1 MSAQGRPPC
10 PNANDTK
17 GRGMS
22 RRNWAAAPM
31 AIVVGAAGV
40 GTADAQEATLPAI
53 EISGQ
58 RASAPFRTRDST
70 SATRSEADVMEI
82 PFAVSSVDAKLV
94 RTVAATRGE
103 DLYDWVAG
111 VARQNNFGGLWD
123 NYAVRGF
130 AGDGNTSGTDYLV
143 NGFSWN
149 RGISVPRDT
158 ANLERMEVLKGPAS
172 ALYGR
177 GDPGG
182 LISYTTKQPQFA
194 RANTVGV
201 SAGSYGALRETLD
214 STGPVTKSL
223 AYRFVAMNEN
233 NGSFR
238 DTVSSKRYLFAPSF
252 TWDIGA
258 DTTLHYEFESAR
270 QRAPLDR
277 GVVAVGGQLGA
288 IPASRFLGEPRDGDY
303 DVRNTGHQFTLE
315 HRVDANWSV
324 NAGFAQR
331 TTDLSGR
338 SSEAFALQPD
348 GRTLWRRYRQVA
360 FHSNDLQGRIE
371 TAGKFRTGG
380 IGHTLVLGVDAYRFN
395 YDQFVARSTPT
406 AAAPYAIDIFDPVY
420 GQPAPTPR
428 TATNL
433 LERDDGQG
441 LYAQDTLAFG
451 PHWKILAGLRWDR
464 FHQSVENRLKGTTS
478 SQVQTALSPRI
489 GIVYEMSPA
498 LSLYANT
505 AYSFRPN
512 NGADVDGRAFDP
524 EKGHGYEAGAKWA
537 GARWLATVA
546 AFYVNKR
553 NVLTA
558 DPANAG
564 FSRAAGEVRSR
575 GVEFEWNGDLGHGVR
590 GLVNLA
596 YVDAEVTHDAVLTP
610 GARLVDIPRLSGSA
624 LLLYETAVPFADKAG
639 AGAGLIYVGRRA
651 GNTAN
656 TQDGFEL
663 PAYAT
668 VQLNGYVQVNKHL
681 RASVVLN
688 NLFNRTT
695 YVSSYNSLWVTP
707 GAPRSLFASLA
718 YTF

>member
-1 MSAQGRPPC
+1 
-10 PNANDTK
+10 
-17 GRGMS
+17 MS
-22 RRNWAAAPM
+22 RKNWAAAPM
-31 AIVVGAAGV
+31 AIVVGTAGLSS
-40 GTADAQEATLPAI
+40 AEAQELSLPAI
-53 EISGQ
+53 EVSGQ
-58 RASAPFRTRDST
+58 RTTAPFRAPEST
-70 SATRSEADVMEI
+70 SATRTETDVMEI
-82 PFAVSSVDAKLV
+82 PFAVSSVDTKLI
-94 RTVAATRGE
+94 RTVAATRGD

-130 AGDGNTSGTDYLV
+130 AGDGGTSGTDYLV

-149 RGISVPRDT
+149 RGMSVPRDT
-158 ANLERMEVLKGPAS
+158 ATLERMEVLKGPAS

-194 RANTVGV
+194 PSNTIGV
-201 SAGSYGALRETLD
+201 SAGSYGALRQTLD

-223 AYRFVAMNEN
+223 AYRFIAMNED

-252 TWDIGA
+252 TWDIGD
-258 DTTLHYEFESAR
+258 DTTLHYEFETAR

-277 GVVAVGGQLGA
+277 GVVAVNGQLGA
-288 IPASRFLGEPRDGDY
+288 VPASRFMGEPRDGDY
-303 DVRNTGHQFTLE
+303 DVRNSGHQFTLE
-315 HRVDANWSV
+315 HRFNADWSI

-331 TTDLSGR
+331 DTDLSGR
-338 SSEAFALQPD
+338 SSEAFALQSD
-348 GRTLWRRYRQVA
+348 GRTLSRRYRQVA
-360 FHSNDLQGRIE
+360 FHSNDLQGRVE
-371 TAGKFRTGG
+371 VAGKARTGA
-380 IGHTLVLGVDAYRFN
+380 IGHTFVMGVDAYRFN

-406 AAAPYAIDIFDPVY
+406 AAAPYAIDIFNPVY
-420 GQPAPTPR
+420 GQPAPVPR

-451 PHWKILAGLRWDR
+451 PHWKVLAGLRWDR
-464 FHQSVENRLKGTTS
+464 FHQSVENRLKGVTTS
-478 SQVQTALSPRI
+478 QLQTAVSPRL
-489 GIVYEMSPA
+489 GIVYEASPS

-512 NGADVDGRAFDP
+512 NGADVNGRAFDP
-524 EKGHGYEAGAKWA
+524 EKGHGYEAGVKWA
-537 GARWLATVA
+537 GTRWLATVA

-575 GVEFEWNGDLGHGVR
+575 GVEFEWNGELGHGLR
-590 GLVNLA
+590 GIVNLA
-596 YVDAEVTHDAVLTP
+596 YVDAQVTRDSVLTP

-624 LLLYETAVPFADKAG
+624 LLMYETALPLVDKAG
-639 AGAGLIYVGRRA
+639 AGAGVIYVGRRA

-656 TQDGFEL
+656 TQDGFDL

-688 NLFNRTT
+688 NLFNRTY

-707 GAPRSLFASLA
+707 GAPRSLFASLS

>member
-1 MSAQGRPPC
+1 
-10 PNANDTK
+10 
-17 GRGMS
+17 MS
-22 RRNWAAAPM
+22 RKKWAAAPM

-40 GTADAQEATLPAI
+40 GTADAQEATLPTI
-53 EISGQ
+53 EIAGQ

-70 SATRSEADVMEI
+70 SATRGDADVMEI
-82 PFAVSSVDAKLV
+82 PFAVSSVDAQLV

-111 VARQNNFGGLWD
+111 VARQNSFGGLWD

-149 RGISVPRDT
+149 RGIGVPRDT
-158 ANLERMEVLKGPAS
+158 VNLERMEVLKGPAS

-182 LISYTTKQPQFA
+182 LISYTTKQPQFT
-194 RANTVGV
+194 RANAVGV

-258 DTTLHYEFESAR
+258 DTTLHYEFESVR

-288 IPASRFLGEPRDGDY
+288 IPASRFLGEPRDGDF

-360 FHSNDLQGRIE
+360 FHSNDLQGRVE

-380 IGHTLVLGVDAYRFN
+380 IGHTLVLGIDAYRFN

-420 GQPAPTPR
+420 GQPAPVPR

-441 LYAQDTLAFG
+441 VYAQDTLAFG

-478 SQVQTALSPRI
+478 HQLQTALSPRL

-512 NGADVDGRAFDP
+512 NGADVNGRAFDP
-524 EKGHGYEAGAKWA
+524 EKGHGYEVGAKWA

-546 AFYVNKR
+546 AFHVNKR

-590 GLVNLA
+590 GLVNVA
-596 YVDAEVTHDAVLTP
+596 YVDAAVTRDAVLTP

-639 AGAGLIYVGRRA
+639 AGAGVIYVGRRA

-656 TQDGFEL
+656 TQDGFDL

-668 VQLNGYVQVNKHL
+668 VQLNGYVQIDKHL

-718 YTF
+718 YAF

>member
-1 MSAQGRPPC
+1 
-10 PNANDTK
+10 
-17 GRGMS
+17 MS
-22 RRNWAAAPM
+22 RKNWAAAPM
-31 AIVVGAAGV
+31 AIVVGTAGLSA
-40 GTADAQEATLPAI
+40 ADAQELSLPAI

-58 RASAPFRTRDST
+58 RASAPFRAPEST
-70 SATRSEADVMEI
+70 SATRTETDVMEI
-82 PFAVSSVDAKLV
+82 PFAVSSVDTKLIQ
-94 RTVAATRGE
+94 TVAATRGE

-149 RGISVPRDT
+149 RGMSVPRDT
-158 ANLERMEVLKGPAS
+158 ATLERMEVLKGPAS

-182 LISYTTKQPQFA
+182 LISYTMKQPQFA
-194 RANTVGV
+194 RSNTVGV
-201 SAGSYGALRETLD
+201 SAGSYGALRQTLD

-223 AYRFVAMNEN
+223 AYRFIAMNED

-252 TWDIGA
+252 TWDIDA
-258 DTTLHYEFESAR
+258 DTTLHYEFETVR

-303 DVRNTGHQFTLE
+303 DVRNSGHQFTLE
-315 HRVDANWSV
+315 HRFNADWSI

-331 TTDLSGR
+331 DTDLSGR

-360 FHSNDLQGRIE
+360 FHSNDLQGRLE
-371 TAGKFRTGG
+371 TTGKFRTGG
-380 IGHTLVLGVDAYRFN
+380 IAHTLVMGVDAYRFN

-406 AAAPYAIDIFDPVY
+406 AAAPYAIDIFAPVY
-420 GQPAPTPR
+420 GQPAPVPR
-428 TATNL
+428 TATSL

-441 LYAQDTLAFG
+441 VYAQDTLAFG

-464 FHQSVENRLKGTTS
+464 FHQSVENRLKGVTS
-478 SQVQTALSPRI
+478 SQLQTALSPRI
-489 GIVYEMSPA
+489 GVVYEMSPT

-512 NGADVDGRAFDP
+512 NGADVTGRAFDP

-537 GARWLATVA
+537 GERWLATVA
-546 AFYVNKR
+546 AFHVTKR

-575 GVEFEWNGDLGHGVR
+575 GVELEWNGDLGHGMR
-590 GLVNLA
+590 GIVNLA
-596 YVDAEVTHDAVLTP
+596 YVDAEVTRDTVLTP
-610 GARLVDIPRLSGSA
+610 GARLVDIPLLSGSA
-624 LLLYETAVPFADKAG
+624 LLMYETALPFADKAG
-639 AGAGLIYVGRRA
+639 AGAGVIYVGRRA

-681 RASVVLN
+681 RASMVLN

-718 YTF
+718 YSF

>member
-1 MSAQGRPPC
+1 M
-10 PNANDTK
+10 NTK
-17 GRGMS
+17 
-22 RRNWAAAPM
+22 NWAAAPM
-31 AIVVGAAGV
+31 AIVVGMVGLAA
-40 GTADAQEATLPAI
+40 AHAQEVSRPTI
-53 EISGQ
+53 EVSGQ
-58 RASAPFRTRDST
+58 RTKAPFRAPEST
-70 SATRSEADVMEI
+70 TATRTETDVMEI
-82 PFAVSSVDAKLV
+82 PFAVSSVDAKMIQ
-94 RTVAATRGE
+94 TVAATRGE

-111 VARQNNFGGLWD
+111 VSRQNNFGGLWD

-130 AGDGNTSGTDYLV
+130 AGDGGTSGTDYLV

-149 RGISVPRDT
+149 RGMSVPRDT
-158 ANLERMEVLKGPAS
+158 VNLESMEVLKGPAS

-182 LISYTTKQPQFA
+182 LISYTTKQPQFT
-194 RANTVGV
+194 RSNTIGI

-214 STGPVTKSL
+214 STGPVTRSL
-223 AYRFVAMNEN
+223 AYRFTAMNED

-238 DTVSSKRYLFAPSF
+238 NTVSSKRYLFAPSF
-252 TWDIGA
+252 TWDVGA
-258 DTTLHYEFESAR
+258 DTTLHYAFEAVR

-277 GVVAVGGQLGA
+277 GVLAVNGQLGA
-288 IPASRFLGEPRDGDY
+288 IPASRFVGEPRDGDY

-315 HRVDANWSV
+315 HRLNADWSI
-324 NAGFAQR
+324 NAGLAQR
-331 TTDLSGR
+331 DTDLSGR
-338 SSEAFALQPD
+338 SSEAYALQPD

-360 FHSNDLQGRIE
+360 FHSNDLQGRVE
-371 TAGKFRTGG
+371 MAGKAHTGG
-380 IGHTLVLGVDAYRFN
+380 IGHTFVLGVDAYRFH

-406 AAAPYAIDIFDPVY
+406 AAAPYAIDIFDPIY
-420 GQPAPTPR
+420 GQSAPPVR

-441 LYAQDTLAFG
+441 VYAQDTLAFG
-451 PHWKILAGLRWDR
+451 PHWKVLAGLRWDR
-464 FHQSVENRLKGTTS
+464 FHQSVENRLKSTTTS
-478 SQVQTALSPRI
+478 QLQTSLSPRI
-489 GIVYEMSPA
+489 GVVYEASPT
-498 LSLYANT
+498 LSVYANT

-512 NGADVDGRAFDP
+512 NGADAAGQAFDP
-524 EKGHGYEAGAKWA
+524 EKAHGYEAGLKWA
-537 GARWLATVA
+537 GNRWLATVA

-575 GVEFEWNGDLGHGVR
+575 GLEFELNGDLGHGLR
-590 GLVNLA
+590 GIVNLA
-596 YVDAEVTHDAVLTP
+596 YVDAQVTHDTVLTP

-624 LLLYETAVPFADKAG
+624 LLMYETALAGIEKAG

-656 TQDGFEL
+656 TQDGFDL

-668 VQLNGYVQVNKHL
+668 VQLNGYVQVDKHL
-681 RASVVLN
+681 RAAVVLN
-688 NLFNRTT
+688 NLFNRSY

-707 GAPRSLFASLA
+707 GAPRSLIASLA
-718 YTF
+718 YSF

>member
-1 MSAQGRPPC
+1 
-10 PNANDTK
+10 
-17 GRGMS
+17 MS
-22 RRNWAAAPM
+22 RKKWAAAPM

-40 GTADAQEATLPAI
+40 GTADAQEATLPTI
-53 EISGQ
+53 EIAGQ

-70 SATRSEADVMEI
+70 SATRGDADVMEI
-82 PFAVSSVDAKLV
+82 PFAVSSVDAQLV

-111 VARQNNFGGLWD
+111 VARQNSFGGLWD

-149 RGISVPRDT
+149 RGIGVPRDT
-158 ANLERMEVLKGPAS
+158 VNLERMEVLKGPAS

-182 LISYTTKQPQFA
+182 LISYTTKQPQFT

-258 DTTLHYEFESAR
+258 DTTLHYEFESVR

-288 IPASRFLGEPRDGDY
+288 IPASRFLGEPRDGDF

-360 FHSNDLQGRIE
+360 FHSNDLQGRVE

-380 IGHTLVLGVDAYRFN
+380 IGHTLVLGIDAYRFN

-420 GQPAPTPR
+420 GQPAPVPR

-441 LYAQDTLAFG
+441 VYAQDTLAFG

-478 SQVQTALSPRI
+478 HQLQTALSPRL

-512 NGADVDGRAFDP
+512 NGADVNGRAFDP
-524 EKGHGYEAGAKWA
+524 EKGHGYEVGAKWA

-546 AFYVNKR
+546 AFHVNKR

-590 GLVNLA
+590 GLVNVA
-596 YVDAEVTHDAVLTP
+596 YVDAAVTRDAVLTP

-639 AGAGLIYVGRRA
+639 AGAGVIYVGRRA

-656 TQDGFEL
+656 TQDGFDL

-668 VQLNGYVQVNKHL
+668 VQLNGYVQIDKHL

-718 YTF
+718 YAF

>member
-1 MSAQGRPPC
+1 
-10 PNANDTK
+10 
-17 GRGMS
+17 MS
-22 RRNWAAAPM
+22 RKKWAAAPM

-40 GTADAQEATLPAI
+40 GTADAQEATLPTI
-53 EISGQ
+53 EIAGQ

-70 SATRSEADVMEI
+70 SATRGDADVMEI
-82 PFAVSSVDAKLV
+82 PFAVSSVDAQLV

-111 VARQNNFGGLWD
+111 VARQNSFGGLWD

-149 RGISVPRDT
+149 RGIGVPRDT
-158 ANLERMEVLKGPAS
+158 VNLERMEVLKGPAS
-172 ALYGR
+172 ALSGR

-182 LISYTTKQPQFA
+182 LISYTTKQPQFT

-258 DTTLHYEFESAR
+258 DTTLHYEFESVR

-288 IPASRFLGEPRDGDY
+288 IPASRFLGEPRDGDF

-360 FHSNDLQGRIE
+360 FHSNDLQGRVE

-380 IGHTLVLGVDAYRFN
+380 IGHTLVLGIDAYRFN

-420 GQPAPTPR
+420 GQPAPVPR

-441 LYAQDTLAFG
+441 VYAQDTLAFG

-478 SQVQTALSPRI
+478 HQLQTALSPRL

-512 NGADVDGRAFDP
+512 NGADVNGRAFDP
-524 EKGHGYEAGAKWA
+524 EKGHGYEVGAKWA

-546 AFYVNKR
+546 AFHVNKR

-590 GLVNLA
+590 GLVNVA
-596 YVDAEVTHDAVLTP
+596 YVDAAVTRDAVLTP

-639 AGAGLIYVGRRA
+639 AGVGVIYVGRRA

-656 TQDGFEL
+656 TQDGFDL

-668 VQLNGYVQVNKHL
+668 VQLNGYVQIDKHL

-718 YTF
+718 YAF

>member
-1 MSAQGRPPC
+1 MPARDGPPC
-10 PNANDTK
+10 PNANHIK

-22 RRNWAAAPM
+22 RKNWAAAPM
-31 AIVVGAAGV
+31 AIVVGTAGLSA
-40 GTADAQEATLPAI
+40 ADAQELSLPAI
-53 EISGQ
+53 EVSGQ
-58 RASAPFRTRDST
+58 RATAPFRAPEST
-70 SATRSEADVMEI
+70 SATRTETDVMEI
-82 PFAVSSVDAKLV
+82 PFAVSSVDAKLAQ
-94 RTVAATRGE
+94 TVAATRGE

-194 RANTVGV
+194 RSNTVGV
-201 SAGSYGALRETLD
+201 SAGSYGALRQTLD

-258 DTTLHYEFESAR
+258 DTTLHYEFESVR

-277 GVVAVGGQLGA
+277 GVVAVNGQLGA

-315 HRVDANWSV
+315 HRIDARWSI

-331 TTDLSGR
+331 DTDLSGR

-360 FHSNDLQGRIE
+360 FHSNDLQGRLE
-371 TAGKFRTGG
+371 TTGKFRTGG
-380 IGHTLVLGVDAYRFN
+380 IGHTLVMGVDAYRFN

-406 AAAPYAIDIFDPVY
+406 AAAPYAIDIFAPVY
-420 GQPAPTPR
+420 GQPAPAPR

-451 PHWKILAGLRWDR
+451 PHWKVLAGLRWDR
-464 FHQSVENRLKGTTS
+464 FHQSVENRLKGVTTS
-478 SQVQTALSPRI
+478 QLQTAVSPRL
-489 GIVYEMSPA
+489 GVVYEMSPA

-512 NGADVDGRAFDP
+512 NGADADGRAFDP

-537 GARWLATVA
+537 GTRWLATIA
-546 AFYVNKR
+546 AFHVNKR

-575 GVEFEWNGDLGHGVR
+575 GVEFEWNGDLGHGLR
-590 GLVNLA
+590 GIVNLA
-596 YVDAEVTHDAVLTP
+596 YVDAEITRDTVLTP

-624 LLLYETAVPFADKAG
+624 LLMYETALPFADKAG
-639 AGAGLIYVGRRA
+639 VGTGVIYVGRRA

-656 TQDGFEL
+656 TQDGFAL

-668 VQLNGYVQVNKHL
+668 VQLNGYVQVDKHL

-718 YTF
+718 YSF

>member
-1 MSAQGRPPC
+1 MPMRNRQPC
-10 PNANDTK
+10 PNANHIK
-17 GRGMS
+17 GQGMS
-22 RRNWAAAPM
+22 RKKWAAAPM

-40 GTADAQEATLPAI
+40 GTADAQEATLPTI
-53 EISGQ
+53 EIAGQ

-70 SATRSEADVMEI
+70 SATRGDADVMEI
-82 PFAVSSVDAKLV
+82 PFAVSSVDAQLV

-111 VARQNNFGGLWD
+111 VARQNSFGGLWD

-149 RGISVPRDT
+149 RGIGVPRDT
-158 ANLERMEVLKGPAS
+158 VNLERMEVLKGPAS

-182 LISYTTKQPQFA
+182 LISYTTKQPQFT

-258 DTTLHYEFESAR
+258 DTTLHYEFESVR

-288 IPASRFLGEPRDGDY
+288 IPASRFLGEPRDGDF

-360 FHSNDLQGRIE
+360 FHSNDLQGRVE

-380 IGHTLVLGVDAYRFN
+380 IGHTLVLGIDAYRFN

-420 GQPAPTPR
+420 GQPAPVPR

-441 LYAQDTLAFG
+441 VYAQDTLAFG

-478 SQVQTALSPRI
+478 HQLQTALSPRL

-512 NGADVDGRAFDP
+512 NGADVNGRAFDP
-524 EKGHGYEAGAKWA
+524 EKGHGYEVGAKWA

-546 AFYVNKR
+546 AFHVNKR

-575 GVEFEWNGDLGHGVR
+575 GVEFEWSGDLGHGVR
-590 GLVNLA
+590 GLVNVA
-596 YVDAEVTHDAVLTP
+596 YVDAAVTRDAVLTP

-639 AGAGLIYVGRRA
+639 AGAGVIYVGRRA

-656 TQDGFEL
+656 TQDGFDL

-668 VQLNGYVQVNKHL
+668 VQLNGYVQIDKHL

-718 YTF
+718 YAF